1 MNRIKH
7 NEEAFGLELTAH
19 EEEGQR
25 LLLVRIAGIESRD
38 EAEEAPLNVALVI
51 DRSGSMCGPKLA
63 VAKEAAARFVET
75 LGGQDRVAAVVYDD
89 GVDTIFGLKQPSAEL
104 ARRLRSLET
113 GGSTN
118 LYGGWKEGVDLVGE
132 DGYVVLL
139 SDGLANVGRY
149 TDAHS
154 LAAKAKAALRRSRV
168 HTTTVGIG
176 MDYDERLMS
185 MMAKEGGG
193 GHYFAHTADA
203 ILEALAQ
210 ERFAIGAASL
220 LGVRAIA
227 GAKAKELGTV
237 FAGETRSAVLE
248 ISDLS
253 GGLTIEYRL
262 PGEKEA
268 RTAMFV
274 LPTSFGISHEAT
286 AEKLAAE
293 AQALMESALDVQ
305 SSHAAAEIVTSLRG
319 LILKVL
325 AHPLA
330 DEPLLNGIHQ
340 QLDEAHRRAKSL
352 AEYWSEEGGT
362 VFRKRSGQ
370 SAMTLRE
377 PSRAFSSFA
386 EDRQAIADMRTSSYT
401 HVAGEVSE
409 EALALRPADYWR
421 NLRVIP
427 RKLVDGLL
435 TIALLDPKDRFAV
448 DDIGRELGVRVRV
461 SRRLASQAEL
471 DALGH

>member
-7 NEEAFGLELTAH
+7 SQEAFSLELTAH
-19 EEEGQR
+19 EAEGER
-25 LLLVRIAGIESRD
+25 LLLVRITGSESRE
-38 EAEEAPLNVALVI
+38 EAEEAPLSVSLVI
-51 DRSGSMCGPKLA
+51 DRSGSMAGEKLS
-63 VAKEAAARFVET
+63 VAREAAARFVET
-75 LGGQDRVAAVVYDD
+75 LGEQDRVAAVVYDD
-89 GVDTIFGLKQPSAEL
+89 GVDTISGLKQPSAEL

-118 LYGGWKEGVDLVGE
+118 LYGGWKEGVDRVGE

-154 LAAKAKAALRRSRV
+154 VAAKAKAARRRSRV

-185 MMAKEGGG
+185 KMAKEGGG

-210 ERFAIGAASL
+210 ERFAIGAVSL
-220 LGVRAIA
+220 LEVSVTASGIS
-227 GAKAKELGTV
+227 KELGTV
-237 FAGETRSAVLE
+237 FAGETRSTVLE

-253 GGLTIEYRL
+253 GGLTVEYRL

-293 AQALMESALDVQ
+293 AQALMEGALDVQ

-319 LILKVL
+319 LILRVL

-330 DEPLLNGIHQ
+330 DEPLLKGIHQ
-340 QLDEAHRRAKSL
+340 QLDEARRRAKSL
-352 AEYWSEEGGT
+352 AKYWSEEGGT
-362 VFRKRSGQ
+362 LFRKRSGQ
-370 SAMTLRE
+370 SAVTLRE

-409 EALALRPADYWR
+409 EALALRPAEYWR
-421 NLRVIP
+421 RLRIVP
-427 RKLVDGLL
+427 RKLGGGML
-435 TIALLDPKDRFAV
+435 TIALVDPKDRFVAGE
-448 DDIGRELGVRVRV
+448 IGRELGLRVRV
-461 SRRLASQAEL
+461 SRRLASEIDLEAM
-471 DALGH
+471 GR